1 MNKTLTKIFIIIF
14 LFIFVYFITDYTQ
27 YKIYKTNLK
36 KELKKE
42 KMEINIPTYH
52 TYFYKNY
59 GRTISSFKE
68 KYKDRLHKDFRP
80 ANIIENTKKP
90 SIIIFGCSFAY
101 GSFLDNNETFA
112 SKLSYYTKR
121 NVYNRA
127 LDGCGIQHMYYFLQD
142 DNFFKHISPAPDY
155 VIYLY
160 IENQLERLNATIF
173 PYSILTNGK
182 NLRYKLSGNKLILD
196 KDNFLI
202 KKSFL
207 LRKLILMTDKKYNN
221 QNQERKNL
229 NFKLA
234 NKLFLESKKI
244 LETKYPNIK
253 FVIIKYDY
261 NYFNVIDNY
270 QENNLETKDMWKI
283 LKEEG
288 FIIINTKDIIG
299 KSFDNKYTTEDKYH
313 TNEKAWDLLVPKI
326 VERLE
331 L

>member
-1 MNKTLTKIFIIIF
+1 
-14 LFIFVYFITDYTQ
+14 
-27 YKIYKTNLK
+27 
-36 KELKKE
+36 
-42 KMEINIPTYH
+42 
-52 TYFYKNY
+52 
-59 GRTISSFKE
+59 
-68 KYKDRLHKDFRP
+68 
-80 ANIIENTKKP
+80 
-90 SIIIFGCSFAY
+90 
-101 GSFLDNNETFA
+101 
-112 SKLSYYTKR
+112 
-121 NVYNRA
+121 
-127 LDGCGIQHMYYFLQD
+127 MYYFLQD

-313 TNEKAWDLLVPKI
+313 PNEKAWDLLVPKI